1 MATIKHSLRMFLIWF
16 GSVCG
21 ERTTYLLN
29 SLVNYVT
36 VGRWMTAKGFYTSER
51 VERRE
56 ELYARLAEK
65 IADKKVLYLEFG
77 VAFGDSIKHWSKL
90 LRNERAHLH
99 GFDSFEG
106 LPLKWHAFAPKGSY
120 STNGVIPQVD
130 DPRVQF
136 FKGLFEQTL
145 PRYTFPDYEVL
156 VINIDCDLYVS
167 TAFVLDFLRER
178 IRPGT
183 YLYFDEILDRA
194 NEQRAFDEFMASTGA
209 HFRLL
214 GATKSFLQ
222 ALFEC
227 IP

>member
-1 MATIKHSLRMFLIWF
+1 MELIKHPIRMFLIWF

-29 SLVNYVT
+29 SLVNYVA
-36 VGRWMTAKGFYTSER
+36 VGRWMTAKGFYTAER
-51 VERRE
+51 VARRE
-56 ELYARLAEK
+56 ELYRRLAEK
-65 IADKKVLYLEFG
+65 IADKRVLYLEFG

-90 LRNERAHLH
+90 LRNPAAHLH

-106 LPLKWHAFAPKGSY
+106 LPTNWHAFAPKGSY
-120 STNGVIPQVD
+120 STNGVLPKID
-130 DPRVQF
+130 DPRVKF
-136 FKGLFEQTL
+136 YKGLFEQTL

-156 VINIDCDLYVS
+156 VINIDCDLYAS
-167 TAFVLDFLRER
+167 TAFVLHFLRER
-178 IRPGT
+178 IQPGT

-194 NEQRAFDEFMASTGA
+194 NEQRAFDEFIASTGA
-209 HFRLL
+209 HFRLI